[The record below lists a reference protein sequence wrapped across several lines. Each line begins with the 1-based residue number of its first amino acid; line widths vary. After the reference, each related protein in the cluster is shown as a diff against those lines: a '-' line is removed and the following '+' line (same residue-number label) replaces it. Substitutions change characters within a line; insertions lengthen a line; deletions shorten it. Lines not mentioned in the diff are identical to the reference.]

1 MSVSWHSL
9 HLMPLPSLKSHLS
22 RRPEPSLL
30 EKAQRELDG
39 WKDGWFDRYADAAGA
54 EPFDSLP
61 PEWEVLTAT
70 TGPETVGKHP
80 THRDEDLAVYTRLV
94 RPAAGPAAG
103 GWLLVAGLAPVV
115 MNKDVVAAHE
125 TYTGLQ
131 GTVLARLDDADHDP
145 HGFWAIAAAMLT
157 DYNPDYNPEPNPEP
171 TPEP

>member
-1 MSVSWHSL
+1 
-9 HLMPLPSLKSHLS
+9 MPPSRVKSRLTG
-22 RRPEPSLL
+22 RRAEPSLL
-30 EKAQRELDG
+30 EKAQRELDD

-61 PEWEVLTAT
+61 PDWEVLTST
-70 TGPETVGKHP
+70 TGPETVGRHP
-80 THRDEDLAVYTRLV
+80 THRDEDLDPSRGDLSIYTRLV
-94 RPAAGPAAG
+94 RPASGPAAG

-145 HGFWAIAAAMLT
+145 HGFWAIAAVMLT
-157 DYNPDYNPEPNPEP
+157 HYNPEPDPEP
-171 TPEP
+171 DHHQ